1 MKPSGR
7 LSVPAEVK
15 NVPPERTKPAAK
27 QEKTPVSTK
36 KEIDNNI
43 TKGYIDLSEQ
53 LSQLN
58 EEQLKIITAIGG
70 EQTHIDDVI
79 ERTGLS
85 PAKVLSQLTVLEI
98 KGYIRRIPGRRVSLN
113 TAMK

>member
-1 MKPSGR
+1 M
-7 LSVPAEVK
+7 
-15 NVPPERTKPAAK
+15 
-27 QEKTPVSTK
+27 
-36 KEIDNNI
+36 
-43 TKGYIDLSEQ
+43 SEQ
-53 LSQLN
+53 LSRLN

-98 KGYIRRIPGRRVSLN
+98 KGYIRRIPGRRSEPEYGNEMRINNGKSKGSGHSRV
-113 TAMK
+113 TGKGQDH